1 MNWQQLVNM
10 LLPLSNIH
18 KSRFDEIKK
27 KLSLL
32 GCKESSFISI
42 ELLFY
47 EAINI
52 SRTYSDD
59 PTENKLLSALK
70 QLQADQ
76 YHSAKE
82 LFRKSSQKEQAIRR
96 FNVQFKNVLSLG
108 IKDFYSKQP
117 IQKVWKFGLCFIVFL
132 AGQSQTK
139 AWSSIPTTY
148 QPLSTVI
155 RHLISPFPVF

>member
-1 MNWQQLVNM
+1 M

-32 GCKESSFISI
+32 GCKESSFITI

-52 SRTYSDD
+52 SRTYGDD

-70 QLQADQ
+70 QLQVDQ
-76 YHSAKE
+76 YQSAKE

-96 FNVQFKNVLSLG
+96 FNVQFKNVLSMG
-108 IKDFYSKQP
+108 IKDLYSQQP
-117 IQKVWKFGLCFIVFL
+117 IQKV
-132 AGQSQTK
+132 
-139 AWSSIPTTY
+139 
-148 QPLSTVI
+148 
-155 RHLISPFPVF
+155 